1 MLLNAQM
8 PEPRHKGVDLAAQLR
23 VCGPADPGR
32 AELETFIQRV
42 FSQRYG
48 AVVDEFAP
56 VLVGLYD
63 PIEGLVAAAGYRGAA
78 SGPLFLERYLAAP
91 VEAQL
96 AASAASPLGREAIV
110 EVAHLAASR
119 AGEGRRLIA
128 LLGQH
133 LALQGFE
140 WVVSTLTAELRHLFV
155 RLGVTPLA
163 LGAADPQ
170 RLGEQAAR
178 WGSYYEHQPVVLAG
192 HLSQALNQLARRLAR
207 ERS

>member
-8 PEPRHKGVDLAAQLR
+8 PEPRPKGLDLAAQLR

-32 AELETFIQRV
+32 AELETFVQRV

-48 AVVDEFAP
+48 AVVDDFAP

-63 PIEGLVAAAGYRGAA
+63 PLEGLVAVAGYRGAA
-78 SGPLFLERYLAAP
+78 GGPLFLERYLAAP
-91 VEAQL
+91 VEEQL
-96 AASAASPLGREAIV
+96 WACAASPLGREAIV

-170 RLGEQAAR
+170 RLGELAAR

-192 HLSQALNQLARRLAR
+192 NLSQALNQLARRLAR